1 LAGRSQSALPPSHLD
16 AAPYGDFTGSS
27 TATSDSSR
35 RSHPADMLS
44 SRPSAPLP
52 PSGKRIRDPRES
64 IQEAAMQRPLIVL
77 GLLVAAAGFI
87 AQMIAGVTDTP
98 TIPPGLVAIVA
109 AAALVA
115 FTPWPSAPLIAVAA
129 GVFNL
134 GAFAVVGAVDRL
146 IDTTP
151 LLAFVGAWL
160 MVLGLIVSSLTGT
173 IAALNTHRRSGSR
186 RVRPS

>member
-1 LAGRSQSALPPSHLD
+1 MTDRHPTARTI
-16 AAPYGDFTGSS
+16 AAELGGGLGQ
-27 TATSDSSR
+27 
-35 RSHPADMLS
+35 ADM
-44 SRPSAPLP
+44 
-52 PSGKRIRDPRES
+52 
-64 IQEAAMQRPLIVL
+64 QRKLLVVA
-77 GLLVAAAGFI
+77 LLVAAAGFI

-115 FTPWPSAPLIAVAA
+115 FTSWPSAPLAGVAA

-134 GAFAVVGAVDRL
+134 LAFAVVGAIDRL

-160 MVLGLIVSSLTGT
+160 MVLGLIVSCVTGT
-173 IAALNTHRRSGSR
+173 IAALNTHRGSR
-186 RVRPS
+186 SKRVQPS